1 MFSTEVAH
9 FMDQIRAVRQ
19 LRILL
24 VSSAMILGMLL
35 AKPAAAQ
42 QQDQSSAKST
52 ASTKR
57 KVLKTKGHLPM
68 SGTDPN
74 VRTRVTTSSPES
86 AATLAGNKLK
96 VKAGATA
103 QGVCLVH
110 IDNWTGAIVHIFLQG
125 DYVGTAGPGGELYA
139 SIPKG
144 PSLFY
149 ARIDLNQFDWIPLGP
164 ENFDCDGSSTFTI
177 TP

>member
-1 MFSTEVAH
+1 MNSTRVLSRL
-9 FMDQIRAVRQ
+9 FTLPVF
-19 LRILL
+19 L
-24 VSSAMILGMLL
+24 VLVFGFLL

-42 QQDQSSAKST
+42 QDQTPAKST

-74 VRTRVTTSSPES
+74 VKTRVTTSPQES
-86 AATLAGNKLK
+86 AATLAENKVK
-96 VKAGATA
+96 VKAGSSA
-103 QGVCLVH
+103 QGVCLIHV
-110 IDNWTGAIVHIFLQG
+110 DNWTGAIVHIFLQG
-125 DYVGTAGPGGELYA
+125 DYVGTTGPGGELYA
-139 SIPKG
+139 SIPNG
-144 PSLFY
+144 ASLFY

-164 ENFDCDGSSTFTI
+164 ENFDCDGSYTFTI